1 MIISLLLMFIVA
13 DGCVFAR
20 LAGAEDVTIKLM
32 GLLMSERGREK
43 NQEVRVSVLLLLG
56 IFRININVSR

>member
-13 DGCVFAR
+13 DGCVVAL

-32 GLLMSERGREK
+32 GLLMSVRRK
-43 NQEVRVSVLLLLG
+43 KKDQEVRV
-56 IFRININVSR
+56 

>member
-20 LAGAEDVTIKLM
+20 LAGAENVTIKLM
-32 GLLMSERGREK
+32 GLLMSEK
-43 NQEVRVSVLLLLG
+43 KKKKDQEVRV
-56 IFRININVSR
+56 

>member
-1 MIISLLLMFIVA
+1 MFIVA

-32 GLLMSERGREK
+32 GLLMSVRGREK
-43 NQEVRVSVLLLLG
+43 DQEVSLGVTAGVLG
-56 IFRININVSR
+56 KW

>member
-32 GLLMSERGREK
+32 ELLSPGEGKRSRS
-43 NQEVRVSVLLLLG
+43 QSVAAGSLLS
-56 IFRININVSR
+56 INVSKDLIQS

>member
-32 GLLMSERGREK
+32 GLLMSVRGREK
-43 NQEVRVSVLLLLG
+43 IKKSESEG
-56 IFRININVSR
+56 PW